1 MTEKIVKV
9 EESTESNKGEEKSK
23 AVGEVKEDETEAT
36 VTTTR
41 IESMPGW
48 ADAPEFIPRGH
59 LESAKKTYAQAV
71 GPSDSESISYSIQE
85 YQELDELCPYAM
97 AGMCPFIEQCAY
109 LHGDLCDLCCRYCLH
124 PTDQLQR
131 RRHNEECIRQHE
143 KDMEKSFAIARSM
156 GKACG
161 ICMDTVIEKS
171 PASERRFGILANCNH
186 IFCLSCIRKWRS
198 GRQFDTQIIRSCPE
212 CRVASDFVVPSKY
225 WMETSEEK
233 DKLIGDYKKALSAK
247 PCKYFK
253 QGRGECPFGGKC
265 FYLHANPDG
274 SKVELPSP
282 RPRRRFNAN
291 GDLERFERI
300 VMWDFIESDED
311 YRWLLNLELDEM
323 IRLLEGSDSDSHVSD
338 NSD

>member
-1 MTEKIVKV
+1 LTENTVV
-9 EESTESNKGEEKSK
+9 ADEESATVNEEDDVPTQEPEQKVSVTEES
-23 AVGEVKEDETEAT
+23 

-59 LESAKKTYAQAV
+59 VESVKKTYAQAV
-71 GPSDSESISYSIQE
+71 GPPSVETEVFSYCVEPS
-85 YQELDELCPYAM
+85 LDLLCPYAM
-97 AGMCPFIEQCAY
+97 AGVCPYIEQCTY
-109 LHGDLCDLCCRYCLH
+109 LHGDYCDLCGNYCLH

-131 RRHNEECIRQHE
+131 RRHNEDCIRQHE
-143 KDMEKSFAIARSM
+143 KDMEISFAIARSM

-161 ICMDTVIEKS
+161 ICMDTVIEKT

-186 IFCLSCIRKWRS
+186 VFCLSCIRKWRS
-198 GRQFDTQIIRSCPE
+198 GRQFDTQIVRSCPE
-212 CRVASDFVVPSKY
+212 CRIASDFVVPSKY

-233 DKLIGDYKKALSAK
+233 DKLIGDYKKALSLK

-265 FYLHANPDG
+265 FYLHASPDG
-274 SKVELPSP
+274 SKVDLPSP

-291 GDLERFERI
+291 GDLERLQRI

-311 YRWLLNLELDEM
+311 YRWLLNLELEEM
-323 IRLLEGSDSDSHVSD
+323 LRLLDASDSDSHVSD
-338 NSD
+338 DA